1 MLVSGGDGFWW
12 CPEVIPLLTKGFSA
26 LTHWLSRRLWQKSS
40 GSVVPE
46 NMDASSLSTDT
57 SRIPMLLL
65 MDVSKQAW
73 INTFSVYTYFKRNR
87 VNLWSVNSD
96 TWYLFLKLSF
106 APAFKRLPRRNSGES
121 VSLPQIYG
129 WVSDL
134 LSSLDLCNPAESPW
148 PPGYLPL

>member
-1 MLVSGGDGFWW
+1 MSGGDGFWW

-65 MDVSKQAW
+65 MDVSKQA
-73 INTFSVYTYFKRNR
+73 
-87 VNLWSVNSD
+87 
-96 TWYLFLKLSF
+96 
-106 APAFKRLPRRNSGES
+106 
-121 VSLPQIYG
+121 
-129 WVSDL
+129 
-134 LSSLDLCNPAESPW
+134 
-148 PPGYLPL
+148 